1 MRSSIEYFSYTLE
14 ALLSSCVPYLELEH
28 LLFQLYEQRA
38 ELNANCDF
46 VICHELVVRQSM
58 Q

>member
-14 ALLSSCVPYLELEH
+14 AFLSSRVPYLELEH

-38 ELNANCDF
+38 ELNANCDL